1 MDFNISSPN
10 LSLAPGIRFA
20 LLLAALISLNAYATE
35 YWLYLTY
42 PGDTLS
48 QIGQT
53 YLKHMSD
60 WPRIQAVNGVPIPK
74 HLPANTR
81 IKIPVELLKVTP
93 APVTVTAVSGNVRY
107 KSGDGPFQKLA
118 AGTQLNGGE
127 NVLTGPRSSAS
138 YRFADGSMMTQQA
151 FSKLSFGRLAAYGKT
166 GMVSTELSLDN
177 GRLEAHASK
186 QLPPAGG
193 FQVKTVVAVAGLR
206 GTDFRLNLGEDGK
219 TLRNEVLQGTVDVT
233 AQGKEVGVEAGY
245 GTVVEAGKPP
255 EAPRTLLKAPSEAGL
270 PALIERLPL
279 SFSWQPVTGAS
290 TYRAQMARDAAFSE
304 VLLDDV
310 TSEPSIT
317 WQDDLPDGNYFLR
330 LRAIDSAGL
339 EGDNRDH
346 AFELDARPLPPALL
360 SPAPGERQYQ
370 NDVEF
375 SWAAAAEA
383 HGYELQIAPTPDF
396 SDGLIE
402 RRLPPV
408 TRQVETLTEGD
419 WHWRVASVDETGK
432 VHLWSEPRAFR
443 VQPLP
448 NPPVAYA
455 RADAGQAQFAWTESK
470 GAARY
475 DLQVGASPDLG
486 EGQLQRNTDAT
497 HLSVTLDPGKYYWR
511 MRAVEAD
518 GKAGA
523 WSAVSPVIVPPHA
536 SGKLAARVE
545 GEQLLASWKGDALA
559 YKFELSADMSFAH
572 PLASQLVHEASVT
585 LARPRPGEYWLRVT
599 GIGVEDV
606 EGPASPPLPL
616 IVPPHAPNDLA
627 AKVQGDQL
635 LVAWKGDAPAYKLE
649 LSTDTSFT
657 KPLSSELVHEVN
669 ATLVKPKPGD
679 YWLRVTGVGAEGVEG
694 PASQALAVQV
704 KPPNP
709 WWLLLF
715 PFLMNL

>member
-1 MDFNISSPN
+1 MRI
-10 LSLAPGIRFA
+10 L
-20 LLLAALISLNAYATE
+20 LLLAALISLNAHAAE

-60 WPRIQAVNGVPIPK
+60 WPKVQAANGVPIPK
-74 HLPANTR
+74 RLPANTR

-93 APVTVTAVSGNVRY
+93 APVTVTAVTGNVRY
-107 KSGDGPFQKLA
+107 KSGDGPFQKLT
-118 AGTQLNGGE
+118 AGAQLHGGE
-127 NVLTGPRSSAS
+127 NVLTGPRSSAT

-219 TLRNEVLQGTVDVT
+219 SLRSEVLQGTVDVS

-255 EAPRTLLKAPSEAGL
+255 EPPRTLLMPPSEEGL

-279 SFSWQPVTGAS
+279 SFTWQAVPGAS
-290 TYRAQMARDAAFSE
+290 TYRAQVARDAAFSE

-310 TSEPSIT
+310 TPQPSIT

-346 AFELDARPLPPALL
+346 AFELDARPLPPALV
-360 SPAPGERQYQ
+360 SPAPGERRYE
-370 NDVEF
+370 NAVEF

-383 HGYELQIAPTPDF
+383 HAYVLQLAPTPDF
-396 SDGLIE
+396 GEGLIE

-408 TRQVETLTEGD
+408 TRQVETLKEGD
-419 WHWRVASVDETGK
+419 WHWRVASVDEAGK

-448 NPPVAYA
+448 NPPVAHA
-455 RADAGQAQFAWTESK
+455 RADAGEAQFAWAESK

-486 EGQLQRNTDAT
+486 EVQIKRDTDAT
-497 HLSVTLDPGKYYWR
+497 SLAVTLDPGKYYWR

-518 GKAGA
+518 GQAGA
-523 WSAVSPVIVPPHA
+523 WSAISPVIVPPHA
-536 SGKLAARVE
+536 PSDLASKVE
-545 GEQLLASWKGDALA
+545 GD
-559 YKFELSADMSFAH
+559 
-572 PLASQLVHEASVT
+572 
-585 LARPRPGEYWLRVT
+585 R
-599 GIGVEDV
+599 
-606 EGPASPPLPL
+606 
-616 IVPPHAPNDLA
+616 
-627 AKVQGDQL
+627 L
-635 LVAWKGDAPAYKLE
+635 LVSWKGDAPAYKLE
-649 LSTDTSFT
+649 LSADASFVQPLASQQVHEASVNLAKPEPGKYWLRVT
-657 KPLSSELVHEVN
+657 GIGAEDVEGPASPPLAVIVPPHAPGELAAKVEGEQLLVSWKGDAPAYKLELSADMNFAQPLSSRIVHEAS

-679 YWLRVTGVGAEGVEG
+679 YWLRVTGVGAEDVEG
-694 PASQALAVQV
+694 PPSQALAV
-704 KPPNP
+704 KIEWPKP

-715 PFLMNL
+715 PFLMGL

>member
-1 MDFNISSPN
+1 MRIP
-10 LSLAPGIRFA
+10 
-20 LLLAALISLNAYATE
+20 LLLAALISLQVYAAN
-35 YWLYLTY
+35 WLYLTY

-53 YLKHMSD
+53 YLKNMRD
-60 WPRIQAVNGVPIPK
+60 WPKVQAVNGVSIPK

-93 APVTVTAVSGNVRY
+93 APVTVTAVTGNVRY

-118 AGTQLNGGE
+118 AGTQLHGGE
-127 NVLTGPRSSAS
+127 NVLTGPRSSAT
-138 YRFADGSMMTQQA
+138 YRFADGSVLTQQA
-151 FSKLSFGRLAAYGKT
+151 FSKLSFGRLAGYGKT

-186 QLPPAGG
+186 QLSPAGA

-219 TLRNEVLQGTVDVT
+219 TLRNEVLQGTVDIT

-255 EAPRTLLKAPSEAGL
+255 EPPRTLLMPPSEEGL
-270 PALIERLPL
+270 PGLIERLPL
-279 SFSWQPVTGAS
+279 AFTWQPVAGAS
-290 TYRAQMARDAAFSE
+290 AYRTQVARDAAFSE

-310 TSEPSIT
+310 TSQASIT

-339 EGDNRDH
+339 EGGNRDH

-360 SPAPGERQYQ
+360 SPVPGERRYE
-370 NDVEF
+370 NAVEF

-383 HGYELQIAPTPDF
+383 HGYVLQIAPTPDF
-396 SDGLIE
+396 GDGLIE

-408 TRQVETLTEGD
+408 TRQVETLSEGD
-419 WHWRVASVDETGK
+419 WHWRVASVDEAGK

-455 RADAGQAQFAWTESK
+455 RADAGEAQFAWAASK

-486 EGQLQRNTDAT
+486 EVQIKRDTDAT
-497 HLSVTLDPGKYYWR
+497 TLSVTLDPGKYYWR

-518 GKAGA
+518 GQAGA
-523 WSAVSPVIVPPHA
+523 WSAISPVIVPPHTP
-536 SGKLAARVE
+536 SE
-545 GEQLLASWKGDALA
+545 
-559 YKFELSADMSFAH
+559 
-572 PLASQLVHEASVT
+572 
-585 LARPRPGEYWLRVT
+585 
-599 GIGVEDV
+599 
-606 EGPASPPLPL
+606 
-616 IVPPHAPNDLA
+616 LA
-627 AKVQGDQL
+627 AKVEGDQL
-635 LVAWKGDAPAYKLE
+635 LVTWKGDAPAYKLQ
-649 LSTDTSFT
+649 LSADANFAT
-657 KPLSSELVHEVN
+657 PLVSQQLRDSSANV
-669 ATLVKPKPGD
+669 AKPKPGK
-679 YWLRVTGVGAEGVEG
+679 YWLRVTGVGAEGIEG
-694 PASQALAVQV
+694 QPSEPLAV
-704 KPPNP
+704 KIERPKP
-709 WWLLLF
+709 WWLLIF
-715 PFLMNL
+715 PFLMMP